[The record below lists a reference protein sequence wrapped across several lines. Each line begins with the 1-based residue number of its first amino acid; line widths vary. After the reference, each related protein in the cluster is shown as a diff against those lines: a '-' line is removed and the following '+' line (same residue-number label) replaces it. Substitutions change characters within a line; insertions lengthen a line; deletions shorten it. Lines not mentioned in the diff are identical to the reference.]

1 MNEEYGLVVGLRVV
15 HNHVHASAAKWN
27 TFRLT
32 RVFKMST
39 ITTPVAHRRRRVDK
53 YVLLLHHDA
62 AGREFERRG
71 ITIDAATSLSRISEG
86 LYGIRTALTA
96 AGA

>member
-1 MNEEYGLVVGLRVV
+1 M
-15 HNHVHASAAKWN
+15 HNHVHARAAEWN
-27 TFRLT
+27 TFRLARELEVSAT
-32 RVFKMST
+32 A
-39 ITTPVAHRRRRVDK
+39 TPVAHGRRRVDK
-53 YVLLLHHDA
+53 YVLLPLHDA

-71 ITIDAATSLSRISEG
+71 ITIDAAASLSRISEG